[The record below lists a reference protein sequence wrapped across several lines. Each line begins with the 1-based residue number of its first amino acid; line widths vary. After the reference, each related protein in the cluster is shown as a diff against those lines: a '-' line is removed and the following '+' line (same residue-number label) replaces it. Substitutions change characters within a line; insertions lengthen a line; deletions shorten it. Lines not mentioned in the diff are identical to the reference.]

1 MWWKDIK
8 PIRSRSDALA
18 CPIVWRVAGT
28 YFGGLGEGRGVRVCP
43 KVAWPEGPVWAV
55 ESQLRRSQ
63 SPDFF
68 FVISF
73 SPPLSSS
80 PMVSPDKL
88 AVSSWN
94 EWEVR
99 KAGVGTK
106 RKCPLCGKYKVKMK
120 SELKDDEKPPAAPP
134 PVEEKTGEKE
144 ENTGEPE
151 EEEEKE
157 GKEKKEHSGGR
168 GFITSAALLLLAV
181 GAGWFLVGLFRR
193 RRAPPVDTA
202 GVERINHRVPA
213 FPGF

>member
-1 MWWKDIK
+1 MPGMRLHGDHN
-8 PIRSRSDALA
+8 
-18 CPIVWRVAGT
+18 
-28 YFGGLGEGRGVRVCP
+28 GGYDVNEMT
-43 KVAWPEGPVWAV
+43 
-55 ESQLRRSQ
+55 
-63 SPDFF
+63 SPLTPSLFLLT
-68 FVISF
+68 
-73 SPPLSSS
+73 SPFLL
-80 PMVSPDKL
+80 MVSPDKI
-88 AVSSWN
+88 AVCLSCGN

-99 KAGVGTK
+99 TAGIGKK

-168 GFITSAALLLLAV
+168 GFITYAALLLLAI
-181 GAGWFLVGLFRR
+181 GAGWFLISVRRR
-193 RRAPPVDTA
+193 RRAPPVDT
-202 GVERINHRVPA
+202 GSDEVERYQRFPA